1 MLVYTHFTQIRQD
14 SLPLSVGQKGTC
26 NICPKC
32 GYVYSVEESINLG
45 MGDDCEDVVYI
56 NCKKCN
62 AELRVDSWFTE
73 IRFLT
78 RLSKEQK

>member
-1 MLVYTHFTQIRQD
+1 MD
-14 SLPLSVGQKGTC
+14 KLSYDKKCKKYSNRILQRI
-26 NICPKC
+26 ICPKC

>member
-1 MLVYTHFTQIRQD
+1 MDKLTYDKKCKKYSNRILQRI
-14 SLPLSVGQKGTC
+14 
-26 NICPKC
+26 ICPKC

-62 AELRVDSWFTE
+62 TKLRVDSWFTE

-78 RLSKEQK
+78 RLSKEQE